1 MKDIL
6 KGAKFV
12 DKFVCRNGDIA
23 LYLWTNNKEGYS
35 LQLEKEKKPHH
46 YDVDGHWY
54 AQTDKENPYDVV
66 SKVDDKAVLGDVLKD
81 LQKTEN
87 DFAEMITMENI
98 YKKTIAYDLEKVVIN
113 EDDTT
118 SHLHSD
124 SFLDKHPERRE
135 TPQFTEEEEIE
146 QANFMV
152 VMAKIL

>member
-6 KGAKFV
+6 KGAKFG

-66 SKVDDKAVLGDVLKD
+66 SKVDDKAVLGGVLKD
-81 LQKTEN
+81 LQK
-87 DFAEMITMENI
+87 AEKDLSDEIHFCQEHKMDMEVAVLRYKYKAFEQFRCII
-98 YKKTIAYDLEKVVIN
+98 YK
-113 EDDTT
+113 
-118 SHLHSD
+118 H
-124 SFLDKHPERRE
+124 ERD
-135 TPQFTEEEEIE
+135 
-146 QANFMV
+146 
-152 VMAKIL
+152 

>member
-1 MKDIL
+1 MEKD
-6 KGAKFV
+6 
-12 DKFVCRNGDIA
+12 
-23 LYLWTNNKEGYS
+23 S
-35 LQLEKEKKPHH
+35 
-46 YDVDGHWY
+46 
-54 AQTDKENPYDVV
+54 
-66 SKVDDKAVLGDVLKD
+66 
-81 LQKTEN
+81 
-87 DFAEMITMENI
+87 AEMTAIVGNI

-113 EDDTT
+113 EDRTT